1 MVRSFLFTILT
12 CISCVALAQTRSTEF
27 ETVNSKK
34 YYVHTV
40 QIRETF
46 YGLSKLYGVTIDDI
60 QISNNNLKALS
71 VGQKILIPATE
82 ETINAQQY
90 EDSQVTI
97 DGKAYTAHYVQPG
110 ETIYALARNYQKTAA
125 DIMAANP
132 ELYAN
137 QSLSIH
143 QKVLIPTETIQTIT
157 IAATN
162 SNSNEQNSDAVSY
175 SNKEPIRMTLLLP
188 FYLDKQNQATD
199 GTVSQ
204 KNMIYEGSIQFIEYY
219 EGVLLALDSLK
230 KLGISVNLEVI
241 ESNSDSTS
249 TNINKIKTTNDLII
263 GPVFQKT
270 FPGAANFA
278 KRHSI
283 PIVYP
288 LSSENVNSTN
298 PYVIQVNTPQ
308 YYRFRAMVDNI
319 VSNNENCH
327 ICIVY
332 NAENEKKTLLQCKGA
347 FTEFKEKLN
356 AKHISVEELY
366 YPTAGNSVIDKALAK
381 KEKTIVVVLSKQ
393 QAFANNIVT
402 KLFQSSKTHNIEL
415 WGLPQ
420 WERYENIELDF
431 LYDLHFKLVSYGEI
445 NYKSPQVN
453 KFITLYRET
462 YNSDPS
468 KFSFQGF
475 DQMMFFG
482 KRLSSN
488 QNILNDL
495 ENCEDRNGLID
506 IYSFAKKEGG
516 AHINTSSYII
526 EYDKNTFSRKATLYV
541 PNK

>member
-1 MVRSFLFTILT
+1 MIRSILFTILT
-12 CISCVALAQTRSTEF
+12 CISCVVFAQTRSTEK
-27 ETVNSKK
+27 ETIGSKT

-82 ETINAQQY
+82 ESVNAEQYSDKDTIQN
-90 EDSQVTI
+90 
-97 DGKAYTAHYVQPG
+97 GKAYTIHFVQPG
-110 ETIYALARNYQKTAA
+110 ETIYALARNFQTTAG
-125 DIMAANP
+125 DIMSANP
-132 ELYAN
+132 ELYSN
-137 QSLSIH
+137 QSLAIH
-143 QKVLIPTETIQTIT
+143 QRVLIPRETIQTTISGATTT
-157 IAATN
+157 IATP
-162 SNSNEQNSDAVSY
+162 NETEVEIT
-175 SNKEPIRMTLLLP
+175 NKEAIRMTLLLP
-188 FYLDKQNQATD
+188 FFLDKQAQAAE

-219 EGVLLALDSLK
+219 EGALLALDSLK

-249 TNINKIKTTNDLII
+249 TNINKIKTKNDLII

-278 KRHSI
+278 KRNAI

-288 LSSENVNSTN
+288 LSSENINTSN
-298 PYVIQVNTPQ
+298 PYVIQINTPQ

-319 VSNNENCH
+319 VSNNENSH
-327 ICIVY
+327 VCIVY
-332 NAENEKKTLLQCKGA
+332 NSENEKKTLQQCKGA
-347 FTEFKEKLN
+347 FNEFKERLN
-356 AKHISVEELY
+356 AKRITVEEIY
-366 YPTAGNSVIDKALAK
+366 YPTGGSSAIDKALVK
-381 KEKTIVVVLSKQ
+381 KEKTIIVVLSKQ

-402 KLFQSSKTHNIEL
+402 KLFQASKTNNIEL

-445 NYKSPQVN
+445 NYKSPRVN
-453 KFITLYRET
+453 SFITSYRNT
-462 YNSDPS
+462 YNSEPS

-475 DQMMFFG
+475 DQMMYFG
-482 KRLSSN
+482 KLLSAN
-488 QNILNDL
+488 KNILSEL
-495 ENCEDRNGLID
+495 ENNEDQNGLVE
-506 IYSFAKKEGG
+506 IYSFAKKEAG
-516 AHINTSSYII
+516 AHINTSSYIV
-526 EYDKNTFSRKATLYV
+526 EYDKKTFSRKATLYV
-541 PNK
+541 PSK